1 MLFMFQ
7 YLMGYVEMGR
17 WKAYSNGAREFRAI
31 YVCLK
36 LRLSSYP
43 FQKFRMTSKRFG
55 VKPKNN
61 TKNGVSTEP
70 WVLFRKCRI
79 YFEIQKTEEKVA
91 RICDV
96 AKY

>member
-1 MLFMFQ
+1 
-7 YLMGYVEMGR
+7 
-17 WKAYSNGAREFRAI
+17 
-31 YVCLK
+31 
-36 LRLSSYP
+36 
-43 FQKFRMTSKRFG
+43 MTSKRFG